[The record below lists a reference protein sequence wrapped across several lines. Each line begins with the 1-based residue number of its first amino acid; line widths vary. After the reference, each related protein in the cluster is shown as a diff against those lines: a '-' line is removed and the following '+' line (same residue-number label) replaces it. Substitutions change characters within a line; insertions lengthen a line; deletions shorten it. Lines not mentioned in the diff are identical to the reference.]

1 MERGWHWLGPSAM
14 VLGLAGISAVAL
26 GASEQDFL
34 GEVPI
39 VLSVSRLAQPV
50 SEAPSAT
57 TIIDR
62 EMIRASG
69 FRELSD
75 VFRLVPGFYVGNYN
89 GGEPVV
95 SHGLPNRY
103 FGRTQVL
110 VDGRS
115 VYTPLSGQVPW
126 TSLPLA
132 LDDIERIEVVRGPNA
147 ASFGAN
153 SFLGVINIITRHA
166 AEDAG
171 TLLSLSNGGNGVG
184 DVSARYGGKAE
195 DLDYRLTA
203 GYHNDDGF
211 ANRPD
216 DKRISTLSGRADR
229 RLNATDSLQLQGGV
243 TLGVQEQGYV
253 PNPVDTPR
261 NQNVSNYFMQLR
273 WQRVLA
279 PDDEMSLQLYHTAI
293 STRETTVTAP
303 FTSGGFNVLS
313 TNIVHN
319 TRAERWDVEAQR
331 TQSIA
336 ENLRVVWGGSA
347 RLDQIYSP
355 LYLGSDKTERS
366 RLLRGFGNVEWHA
379 TPDLVFNAGAMWEH
393 NSITGSDISPR
404 VAVNYHLTRQQT
416 LRLGYSQALRTPTM
430 LEERGNYNI
439 VLPVVG
445 LGLVT
450 IPEYHTPS
458 GLAPERIT
466 SRELAYLFEAPEY
479 RLAFDVRAY
488 HDSLDDLIDTTKLLN
503 VPTASDYYVFG
514 NKHQATLKGVET
526 QARWR
531 GETARVWFSHAY
543 SHIQAENDGLRQS
556 TPHHMYS
563 VLASQDIPWGV
574 QISAGYYRVT
584 DMEPIG
590 DGTPLKRYQRYD
602 FRLAKRF
609 KVAGQPAEL
618 SLVIQNAFNPYS
630 DFRRDNQF
638 DTRSWVTF
646 RLGQ

>member
-1 MERGWHWLGPSAM
+1 
-14 VLGLAGISAVAL
+14 
-26 GASEQDFL
+26 QDFL

-69 FRELSD
+69 FRELAD
-75 VFRLVPGFYVGNYN
+75 VLRLAPGFYVGNYN

-115 VYTPLSGQVPW
+115 VYTPLFGQVPW
-126 TSLPLA
+126 TSLPLE

-153 SFLGVINIITRHA
+153 SFLGVVNIITRHA

-171 TLLSLSNGGNGVG
+171 ALLSLSNGGNGVG
-184 DVSARYGGKAE
+184 DVTARHGGKAGAF
-195 DLDYRLTA
+195 DYRLTA

-216 DKRISTLSGRADR
+216 SKRLSTLTGRADR
-229 RLNATDSLQLQGGV
+229 RLNATDSLQLQGGAS
-243 TLGVQEQGYV
+243 LGVQEHGYV

-261 NQNVSNYFMQLR
+261 DQDVSNYFMQLR
-273 WQRVLA
+273 WQRVSA
-279 PDDEMSLQLYHTAI
+279 PDDEMSVQLYHTAMR
-293 STRETTVTAP
+293 TRETTVTDP
-303 FTSGGFNVLS
+303 FIEGIFNVLS

-319 TRAERWDVEAQR
+319 TRAERWEVEAQR
-331 TQSIA
+331 TQPLA
-336 ENLRVVWGGSA
+336 GNLRVVWGGSA

-379 TPDLVFNAGAMWEH
+379 TPDLILNAGAMWEH

-404 VAVNYHLTRQQT
+404 VAVNYHLTRRQT

-430 LEERGNYNI
+430 LEERGNYNLT
-439 VLPVVG
+439 LPVVG

-450 IPEYHTPS
+450 IPEYHTPG
-458 GLAPERIT
+458 GLAPERII

-488 HDSLDDLIDTTKLLN
+488 HDSLDDLIDTTKLRSIYN
-503 VPTASDYYVFG
+503 TNYYVFS
-514 NKHQATLKGVET
+514 NKDQATLRGVET

-531 GETARVWFSHAY
+531 GETTRVWFSHAY
-543 SHIQAENDGLRQS
+543 SHIQTDNVGLRQS

-563 VLASQDIPWGV
+563 VLASQDMPWGV
-574 QISAGYYRVT
+574 QVSAGYYRVT
-584 DMEPIG
+584 AMEPLG
-590 DGTPLKRYQRYD
+590 DGTPLKPYQRYD
-602 FRLAKRF
+602 FRLAKSF
-609 KVAGQPAEL
+609 KLAGQPAEL
-618 SLVIQNAFNPYS
+618 ALVIQNAFKPYS
-630 DFRRDNQF
+630 DFRIDNQF

>member
-1 MERGWHWLGPSAM
+1 MNRGRVWLGASA
-14 VLGLAGISAVAL
+14 LALLLAGVSTCAL

-75 VFRLVPGFYVGNYN
+75 VLRLVPGFYVGNYS
-89 GGEPVV
+89 GAEPVV

-115 VYTPLSGQVPW
+115 VYTPLFGQVPW

-132 LDDIERIEVVRGPNA
+132 LEDIERIEVVRGPNA

-171 TLLSLSNGGNGVG
+171 SLLSLANGGNGVG
-184 DVSARYGGKAE
+184 DVTARHGGKAGPF
-195 DLDYRLTA
+195 DYRLTL
-203 GYHNDDGF
+203 GYHNDTGF
-211 ANRPD
+211 ANRSD
-216 DKRISTLSGRADR
+216 DKRFSTLTGRADR
-229 RLNATDSLQLQGGV
+229 RLNTTDSLQLQGGL
-243 TLGVQEQGYV
+243 TLGAQGQGFV
-253 PNPVDTPR
+253 PNPLDTPR
-261 NQNVSNYFMQLR
+261 DQHVSNYFMQLR

-279 PDDEMSLQLYHTAI
+279 PDDEMSVQFYHTAI
-293 STRETTVTAP
+293 RTREVTITEP
-303 FTSGGFNVLS
+303 FTANGQNVLS
-313 TNIVHN
+313 TQIRHN
-319 TRAERWDVEAQR
+319 TQSERWEVEAQR
-331 TQSIA
+331 IQSIT

-355 LYLGSDKTERS
+355 LYLGSDKTERA
-366 RLLRGFGNVEWHA
+366 RILRGFGNVEWHA
-379 TPDLVFNAGAMWEH
+379 THDLVFNAGAMWEK

-430 LEERGNYNI
+430 LEERGNYS
-439 VLPVVG
+439 VTLPVVG
-445 LGLVT
+445 LGMVP
-450 IPEYHTPS
+450 IPLYQTPG
-458 GLAPERIT
+458 GLLPERIA

-488 HDSLDDLIDTTKLLN
+488 HDSLDDLIDTTKLYN
-503 VPTASDYYVFG
+503 IPTASDYYVFG
-514 NKHQATLKGVET
+514 NKHQATLRGVET

-531 GETARVWFSHAY
+531 GETTRLWFSHAY
-543 SHIQAENDGLRQS
+543 SHIQTENDGLRRS
-556 TPHHMYS
+556 TPHHIYS
-563 VLASQDIPWGV
+563 VLAARDLPWGM
-574 QISAGYYRVT
+574 QASAGYYRAT
-584 DMEPIG
+584 SMEPIG
-590 DGTPLKRYQRYD
+590 DGTALKSYQRYD
-602 FRLAKRF
+602 FRLAQGF
-609 KVAGQPAEL
+609 KLAGQSAEL
-618 SLVIQNAFNPYS
+618 ALVVQNAFNPYS
-630 DFRRDNQF
+630 DFRRENQF
-638 DTRSWVTF
+638 DTRTWVTF

>member
-1 MERGWHWLGPSAM
+1 MKKGWPGAM
-14 VLGLAGISAVAL
+14 AALGLAGISSSAL

-75 VFRLVPGFYVGNYN
+75 VLRLAPGFYVGNYN
-89 GGEPVV
+89 GTEPVV

-103 FGRTQVL
+103 FGRMQVL

-115 VYTPLSGQVPW
+115 VYTPLFGQVPW

-171 TLLSLSNGGNGVG
+171 ALISLSNGGNGVG
-184 DVSARYGGKAE
+184 DVTARHGGKAGAF
-195 DLDYRLTA
+195 DYRLTA
-203 GYHNDDGF
+203 GFHNDGGF

-229 RLNATDSLQLQGGV
+229 RLNTTDSLQLQGGV
-243 TLGVQEQGYV
+243 TLGVQSQGYV

-261 NQNVSNYFMQLR
+261 DQNVSNYFMQLR
-273 WQRVLA
+273 WQRVSA
-279 PDDEMSLQLYHTAI
+279 PDDEMSLQLYHTAV
-293 STRETTVTAP
+293 STRETTVTDP
-303 FTSGGFNVLS
+303 FTSSGLNVLT
-313 TNIVHN
+313 TNIVHH

-331 TQSIA
+331 IQSIA
-336 ENLRVVWGGSA
+336 KNLRVVWGGSA

-379 TPDLVFNAGAMWEH
+379 TPDLVLNAGAMWEH

-404 VAVNYHLTRQQT
+404 VALNYHLTRRQT

-430 LEERGNYNI
+430 LEERGNYNLT
-439 VLPVVG
+439 LPVQG

-450 IPEYHTPS
+450 IPEYHTTG
-458 GLAPERIT
+458 GLAPERIA

-488 HDSLDDLIDTTKLLN
+488 HDSLDDLIDTTKLQATFN
-503 VPTASDYYVFG
+503 NYYVFS
-514 NKHQATLKGVET
+514 NKYQATLRGIET

-531 GETARVWFSHAY
+531 GEATRVWFSHAY
-543 SHIQAENDGLRQS
+543 SHIQTDNAGLRQS

-563 VLASQDIPWGV
+563 MLASQDMPWDV
-574 QISAGYYRVT
+574 QVSAGYYRVT
-584 DMEPIG
+584 AMEPLG
-590 DGTPLKRYQRYD
+590 DGTPLKPYQRYD
-602 FRLAKRF
+602 FRLAKSF
-609 KVAGQPAEL
+609 KLAGQPAEL
-618 SLVIQNAFNPYS
+618 SLIIQNAFKPYS
-630 DFRRDNQF
+630 DFRRENQF